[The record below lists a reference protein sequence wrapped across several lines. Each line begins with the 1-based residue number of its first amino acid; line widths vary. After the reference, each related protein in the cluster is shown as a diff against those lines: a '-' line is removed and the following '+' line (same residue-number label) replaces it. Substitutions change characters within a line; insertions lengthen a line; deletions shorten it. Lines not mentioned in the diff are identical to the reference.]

1 LSSIKVPK
9 IEIAAIKR
17 TDRTKDLMVPE
28 TEAKCSRS
36 GMTKDDNSVEKLML
50 DLVYG
55 GHAGWAA
62 AEFNLV
68 EAGLIEMIQGHQPCL
83 MREGDNAWMDL
94 RWTLTDLG
102 RRTRKARFELVMKS
116 DPPLWAAEQDA
127 EEEAQD
133 YQQNFA
139 DGDPD
144 DYWTAIHRHMSIR
157 LDKRAERIRQKMRR
171 RAGAHV
177 NEPR

>member
-1 LSSIKVPK
+1 
-9 IEIAAIKR
+9 
-17 TDRTKDLMVPE
+17 M
-28 TEAKCSRS
+28 
-36 GMTKDDNSVEKLML
+36 MKDDNSVEKLML
-50 DLVYG
+50 DLVFG

-68 EAGLIEMIQGHQPCL
+68 EAGLIEMIQGHQPGL
-83 MREGDNAWMDL
+83 MREGDNGWMDV

-102 RRTRKARFELVMKS
+102 RRTRKARFELVMKA

-127 EEEAQD
+127 EAEAQD

-171 RAGAHV
+171 RAGADV
-177 NEPR
+177 DEPH